1 MSLYEKTVYPQLAG
15 SFATADL
22 ERYFTPT
29 AEEIDFADKG
39 ARSPGFRLTLLTLLK
54 LFQMLHRFPAPDEIP
69 SAVVNHL
76 RIHLRIG
83 EQVAFE
89 NGDAVQRARQYRAIA
104 NTRVSGH
111 GARKP
116 GTWPRRRATKQ
127 HW

>member
-1 MSLYEKTVYPQLAG
+1 MSLYEKTVYPRLAG

-69 SAVVNHL
+69 SAVVNPSAS
-76 RIHLRIG
+76 IC
-83 EQVAFE
+83 ASE
-89 NGDAVQRARQYRAIA
+89 NR
-104 NTRVSGH
+104 
-111 GARKP
+111 
-116 GTWPRRRATKQ
+116 
-127 HW
+127 